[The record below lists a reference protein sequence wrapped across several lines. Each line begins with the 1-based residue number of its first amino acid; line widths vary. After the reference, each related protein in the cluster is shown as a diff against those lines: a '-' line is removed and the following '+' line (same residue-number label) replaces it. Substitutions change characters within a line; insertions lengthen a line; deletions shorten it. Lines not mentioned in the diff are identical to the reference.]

1 MSRRHIKSTTLISL
15 TTFEN
20 TCENSDPEPFPI
32 ALGKKEVQINAARLV
47 YEQVLY
53 KHTIWLK
60 VKNDAIKLF
69 FL

>member
-1 MSRRHIKSTTLISL
+1 MKPTTSISL

-20 TCENSDPEPFPI
+20 TSESSDPEPFPI
-32 ALGKKEVQINAARLV
+32 ALGYKEVQINAARLV

-60 VKNDAIKLF
+60 VKNYAIKLF

>member
-1 MSRRHIKSTTLISL
+1 MTLISL

-20 TCENSDPEPFPI
+20 SGESSDSQPFPI
-32 ALGKKEVQINAARLV
+32 ALWQKEEVQINAAKLV
-47 YEQVLY
+47 CEQVLY
-53 KHTIWLK
+53 KHIIWLK